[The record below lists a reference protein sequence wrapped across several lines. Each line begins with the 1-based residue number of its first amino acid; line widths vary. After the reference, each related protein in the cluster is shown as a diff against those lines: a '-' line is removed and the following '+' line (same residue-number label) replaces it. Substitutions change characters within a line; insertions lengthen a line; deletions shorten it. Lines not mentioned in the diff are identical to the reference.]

1 MSRHYL
7 YAAVAALATSL
18 VSRADA
24 QGLHAVGP
32 LAGYACMSLKLTNAE
47 LQDKS
52 LAIPVYAGPSKESGR
67 VGNAAAVVIAKSPLH
82 VVDGFAELLF
92 PTGREVWIEADLLT
106 AYHNESDPNA
116 HCTPSLM
123 SNGKPGFGP

>member
-1 MSRHYL
+1 MRRIHL
-7 YAAVAALATSL
+7 YAAVAALAAGL
-18 VSRADA
+18 VSAA
-24 QGLHAVGP
+24 KAEGLHAVGP
-32 LAGYACMSLKLTNAE
+32 LAGYACMNLKLTDKE

-52 LAIPVYAGPSKESGR
+52 LAVPVYDGPSKESSR

-82 VVDGFAELLF
+82 VVNGFAELLF
-92 PTGREVWIEADLLT
+92 PTGQEVWIEADLLT
-106 AYHNESDPNA
+106 PYRSASDPNA